1 VIKMAKK
8 NLKSFKYGAASL
20 MTAAIVIVIA
30 VIINLIVIKLDIQ
43 WDLTTNKIFSLNKT
57 SIDFVKKLE
66 KEVTIYGLYDNT
78 TTEVGE
84 QNSIVNELLKQYQ
97 NASSKIVVKFVDPDK
112 DPAIIS
118 RLDPEKTKQ
127 ISKGDLLVSCGKKLD
142 VIPAGSI
149 TYTQATQYGQDTSLL
164 VENYITTAIKRVSN
178 ELTPTIYYTSG
189 HNEDVFENEFAQIK
203 VAVEAG
209 GYYTKSINL
218 QTEPKVPEDCEA
230 IFILAPK
237 TDLTADEAK
246 KIDDYLDRGGKIFF
260 AFDPVIPNQNMP
272 VFDKVLSEYSLS
284 LNYDK
289 VKENDD
295 SRYISGDPNN
305 LLVYLESNA
314 IFGQIPSGQ
323 FALNM
328 PNSRSINIL
337 KTRKES
343 LEVISLARTSE
354 KAVGMQIDQ
363 SKGKDI
369 NGPLDLVVAAEYRG
383 GNYDSRIL
391 VWGNASMFK
400 DKYLTQNTY
409 QILAVCMS
417 WLIQNKD
424 DMGIP
429 PKSLNYETINI
440 SYTNAN
446 ITGIILI
453 GAVPLLIFGL
463 GTFVWL
469 RRRHL

>member
-1 VIKMAKK
+1 MIKMANK
-8 NLKSFKYGAASL
+8 NSKGFKYGAAAIL
-20 MTAAIVIVIA
+20 TAVIVIIIA
-30 VIINLIVIKLDIQ
+30 VVVNLIVIKLDIQ

-57 SIDFVKKLE
+57 SVDFVKKLN

-78 TTEVGE
+78 KAEVGD
-84 QNSIVNELLKQYQ
+84 QNAILNELLKQYQ
-97 NASSKIVVKFVDPDK
+97 NASDKIIVKYVDPDK

-118 RLDPEKTKQ
+118 KLDPEKTKQ
-127 ISKGDLLVSCGKKLD
+127 IAKGDILVSCGKKLD
-142 VIPAGSI
+142 VIPANSI
-149 TYTQATQYGQDTSLL
+149 TYSQSTQYGQDTSLM
-164 VENYITTAIKRVSN
+164 VENYLTTAIKRVSN
-178 ELTPTIYYTSG
+178 EKTPTVYYTTG
-189 HNEDVFENEFAQIK
+189 HNESIFVDEFNQIK

-209 GYYTKSINL
+209 GYYTKALNL
-218 QTEPKVPEDCEA
+218 QTEPKVPDDCET
-230 IFILAPK
+230 IFIMAPK
-237 TDLTADEAK
+237 SDLSNDEGK
-246 KIDDYLDRGGKIFF
+246 KIQDYLDRGGKIFF

-272 VFDKVLSEYSLS
+272 VFDKVLAEYNLS

-289 VKENDD
+289 VKEGDD
-295 SRYISGDPNN
+295 SRYVSGDPNN
-305 LLVYLESNA
+305 LLVALESNA
-314 IFGQIPSGQ
+314 IFGEIPAGQ

-337 KTRKES
+337 KAKKEA
-343 LEVISLARTSE
+343 LEIVSLARTSE
-354 KAVGMQIDQ
+354 KAVGMQVDQ

-369 NGPLDLVVAAEYRG
+369 NGPLDLVVAAEYSG
-383 GNYDSRIL
+383 GTQDSRIL
-391 VWGNASMFK
+391 VWGNAAMFN
-400 DKYLTQNTY
+400 DKLLTQNTY

-429 PKSLNYETINI
+429 PKSLNFETINI
-440 SYTNAN
+440 SETNAN
-446 ITGIILI
+446 ITAIILI